1 MDWIT
6 MLQWAI
12 PSGGVGA
19 AIAWLANRNAR
30 QADNAKHVH
39 DAYKTMYEDVSRLAR
54 ELQEQY
60 EETKRKLDELMSE
73 HQRTRRALNRL
84 SRAIEAI
91 QTCPHSAVC
100 PVSSELRLTQADDES
115 NNTAPADDKTRGRR
129 NTKGTRRVPTE
140 RHNRDATDTHCS

>member
-1 MDWIT
+1 MDWLT

-19 AIAWLANRNAR
+19 AIAWLANRKAR

-39 DAYKTMYEDVSRLAR
+39 DAYKSMYEDVSRLAR
-54 ELQEQY
+54 ELQEQND
-60 EETKRKLDELMSE
+60 ETKKKLDELMCE

-100 PVSSELRLTQADDES
+100 PVSSELRLTQDDGEGVS
-115 NNTAPADDKTRGRR
+115 VGDKQCGRR
-129 NTKGTRRVPTE
+129 PDKGVRRKSDE
-140 RHNRDATDTHCS
+140 RHDGSASEA

>member
-1 MDWIT
+1 MDWLT

-19 AIAWLANRNAR
+19 AIAWLANRKAR

-39 DAYKTMYEDVSRLAR
+39 DAYKSMYEDVSRLAR
-54 ELQEQY
+54 ELQEQND
-60 EETKRKLDELMSE
+60 ETKKKLDELMCE

-100 PVSSELRLTQADDES
+100 PVSSELRLTQDDGEGVS
-115 NNTAPADDKTRGRR
+115 VGDKQRFRRSDKGGRR
-129 NTKGTRRVPTE
+129 KSDE
-140 RHNRDATDTHCS
+140 RHDGSASEA

>member
-1 MDWIT
+1 MDWLT

-19 AIAWLANRNAR
+19 AIAWLANRKAR

-39 DAYKTMYEDVSRLAR
+39 DAYKSMYEDVSRLAR
-54 ELQEQY
+54 ELQEQND
-60 EETKRKLDELMSE
+60 ETKKKLDELMCE

-100 PVSSELRLTQADDES
+100 PVSSELRLTQDDGEGVS
-115 NNTAPADDKTRGRR
+115 VGDKQRFRR
-129 NTKGTRRVPTE
+129 SDKGVRRKSDE
-140 RHNRDATDTHCS
+140 RHDGSASEA

>member
-1 MDWIT
+1 MDWLT

-19 AIAWLANRNAR
+19 AIAWLANRKAR

-39 DAYKTMYEDVSRLAR
+39 DAYKSMYEDVSRLAR
-54 ELQEQY
+54 ELQEQND
-60 EETKRKLDELMSE
+60 ETKKKLDELMCE

-100 PVSSELRLTQADDES
+100 PVSSELRLTQDDGEGVS
-115 NNTAPADDKTRGRR
+115 VGDKQRGRR
-129 NTKGTRRVPTE
+129 PDKAVRRKSDE
-140 RHNRDATDTHCS
+140 RHDGSASEA

>member
-1 MDWIT
+1 MDWLT

-19 AIAWLANRNAR
+19 AIAWLANRKAR

-39 DAYKTMYEDVSRLAR
+39 DAYKSMYEDVSRLAR
-54 ELQEQY
+54 ELQEQND
-60 EETKRKLDELMSE
+60 ETKKKLDELMCE
-73 HQRTRRALNRL
+73 HQRTRRAHNRL

-100 PVSSELRLTQADDES
+100 PVSSELRLTQDDGEGVS
-115 NNTAPADDKTRGRR
+115 VGDKQRGRR
-129 NTKGTRRVPTE
+129 SDKGVRRKSDE
-140 RHNRDATDTHCS
+140 RHDGSASEA